1 MSQIIEQ
8 RIATLLGNFGLI
20 PLFVLSAASWAPFGA
35 PYENFVEQALLG
47 YAAVIASFL
56 GAVHWGL
63 ALATPALNKA
73 QTRSAFGWGVV
84 PAALAWLALL
94 LAVAGV
100 HVGLVHAV
108 LIGDFAIC
116 RVIDA
121 ALLHMYG
128 TVPAW
133 YPALRT
139 RLTIGATIALA
150 IALASTL

>member
-20 PLFVLSAASWAPFGA
+20 PFFALAAANWAPFGA
-35 PYENFVEQALLG
+35 PYEKFVEQALVG
-47 YAAVIASFL
+47 YAAVIVTFL

-63 ALATPALNKA
+63 ALATPALDKA
-73 QTRSAFGWGVV
+73 HARSAFGWGVA

-94 LAVAGV
+94 LAIAGM
-100 HVGLVHAV
+100 HTGLVYAF
-108 LIGDFAIC
+108 LIGDLAIC
-116 RVIDA
+116 RLVDG
-121 ALLHMYG
+121 ALLRVYDA
-128 TVPAW
+128 VPAW